1 MVSLVLEG
9 DSVSA
14 DVVTAGR
21 ARVRMATDQEEGLT
35 KEAVARRL
43 ACSPDHVLNLI
54 AVGHLPAVRVPGTG
68 KRAGRVMVMPADLE
82 RCIQQWKTG
91 QP

>member
-1 MVSLVLEG
+1 MSTG
-9 DSVSA
+9 MSSA
-14 DVVTAGR
+14 RR
-21 ARVRMATDQEEGLT
+21 ARTRTAVDQEEGLT

-54 AVGHLPAVRVPGTG
+54 ASGHLPAVRVPGTG

-82 RCIQQWKTG
+82 RCIEQWKTDRR
-91 QP
+91 

>member
-1 MVSLVLEG
+1 
-9 DSVSA
+9 VSA
-14 DVVTAGR
+14 NATAARQGR
-21 ARVRMATDQEEGLT
+21 TRPRTDPEQGLT

-68 KRAGRVMVMPADLE
+68 KRAGRVMVMPSDLA
-82 RCIQQWKTG
+82 RCIEQWRTER
-91 QP
+91 P